1 MSLHDSLIHGVGSP
15 RHPAKGA
22 ASGFTLLE
30 LLVAIAIFALVA
42 VMAYGGLN
50 TVIKQSAIV
59 EDQMDQLNAMQ
70 NGLRQMRSDLTFA
83 VDRLAR
89 DALGGEVPEFA
100 GGGLNLLTL
109 TRMGASN
116 PWAAAEPQL
125 ALVRWRLENGN
136 LERAIFVP
144 PDGAVGNSAEPPD
157 WRIILR
163 NVSKIQLTFYDQN
176 NQSML
181 DWPPINQPSAG
192 LPKAVEVSLTVNNLP
207 PLRMTVA
214 MVSDW
219 PEAAPANPPAGTN
232 NATEA
237 PTSPQTQTQ
246 TQAETEWR

>member
-1 MSLHDSLIHGVGSP
+1 MIVYDPLIQDMVSP
-15 RHPAKGA
+15 RHSIKREAR
-22 ASGFTLLE
+22 GFTLLE

-59 EDQMDQLNAMQ
+59 EDQMGELNAMQ

-109 TRMGASN
+109 TRMGAPN
-116 PWAAAEPQL
+116 PWAAPEPQL
-125 ALVRWRLENGN
+125 ELVRWRIENGK
-136 LERAIFVP
+136 LERATFVP
-144 PDGAVGNSAEPPD
+144 PDGAVGNSAKPPD

-163 NVSKIQLTFYDQN
+163 NVSKIQLKFFDQN

-192 LPKAVEVSLTVNNLP
+192 LPKAVEVLLTVKNLP

-214 MVSDW
+214 LVSDW
-219 PEAAPANPPAGTN
+219 PEAVKTNPPSGTSKGSKT
-232 NATEA
+232 A
-237 PTSPQTQTQ
+237 TSPQTQV
-246 TQAETEWR
+246 ETDRR